1 MTLVR
6 KLVFIGLALGI
17 ITFLT
22 LQIWA
27 SRAVVDASRSSSAEL
42 QRRLATLDAGKLSQ
56 AKTQEEII
64 ALRVEN
70 DRKAIFITTFVANL
84 NAAIAVLVALIG
96 AGVGLYQYLLIRRKE
111 RTDRAASELTELWKG
126 ITSKE
131 PAVRAGSLAGLQD
144 YLQPE
149 RAEFHP
155 RIVSALALLGRL
167 ANNDEVVLT
176 TYGRVVESA
185 MRKISPDIRR
195 AVSWQ
200 GVKLLRANLRNL
212 DLTGF
217 DFRDAVLR
225 DCDFTGSD
233 LSGARFD
240 AAHLD
245 WAQFANSKLRSASL
259 RYADLAGA
267 DLSNADLQDANLRHA
282 KILGANLS
290 RTNLSGASF
299 RLDSLDWSLTRNWRQ
314 ATLDL
319 KLRGRLVARYG
330 PEVKGSRILMLL
342 WEYPP
347 YVSGGGWTAAF
358 HLLKSLRSLG
368 ADVTVLIPW
377 AEADISRTALGYEY
391 DLLCA
396 GIESATAANFAYGP
410 YSAYSSYK
418 AIGTSSAAGARR
430 SLGSMVAEFER
441 RSVDLV
447 EERKTSFDLI
457 HAHDWLTFSA
467 ARRIA
472 AERGVPWVAHFHSTE
487 FDRRHQNP
495 SPFITRAEREA
506 CESARTIVAVG
517 TQLKN
522 LLVTNY
528 GAREAQIQVV
538 PNCFSA
544 TQEEVD
550 RIGDFDAQRVVFI
563 GRMSEQKG
571 PDHFVRIASE
581 LRKRQ
586 RRAKFAMFG
595 AGDIERRV
603 AALISKLDDRGSLS
617 TELIKTASYYWL
629 FSEAEPV
636 EIDPNTGEWF
646 GQGPLSDADVRALAK
661 FVQESNFS
669 IRPVQCADP
678 YTHLITISGK
688 NPQEA
693 NYLVTTNILPTYAA
707 LPNPFILMHDAV
719 PWEQR
724 RQAYLGA
731 SLVIV
736 PSRSEPFGLVVLEA
750 MQFGIPVLYPET
762 AGVAEVAAIAHELL
776 GNPEKWDKIVEQQI
790 RDVLAYPSN
799 SHAARLQE
807 IWNAE
812 YSPEASSV

>member
-1 MTLVR
+1 MTPVR
-6 KLVFIGLALGI
+6 KLALIGLVLGI
-17 ITFLT
+17 IAFLA

-27 SRAVVDASRSSSAEL
+27 SRAIVDSSRSSSAEL
-42 QRRLATLDAGKLSQ
+42 QRRLATLDAAKLSQ
-56 AKTQEEII
+56 AKTQEEVI

-70 DRKAIFITTFVANL
+70 DRKAVFITTFVANL

-131 PAVRAGSLAGLQD
+131 REVRAGSLAGFQD

-155 RIVSALALLGRL
+155 RVSSALAVLGRL
-167 ANNDEVVLT
+167 ANDDEAVLT
-176 TYGRVVESA
+176 TYARVVESA
-185 MRKISPDIRR
+185 MQKISPEIRR

-240 AAHLD
+240 AAHLEWTRFVD
-245 WAQFANSKLRSASL
+245 SKLRGASL
-259 RYADLAGA
+259 RYSDLAGA

-282 KILGANLS
+282 KILG
-290 RTNLSGASF
+290 TNLSKANLIGASF

-314 ATLDL
+314 AILDL
-319 KLRGRLVARYG
+319 KLRDRLVARYG
-330 PEVKGSRILMLL
+330 PEIRGTRILMVL
-342 WEYPP
+342 WEYLPF
-347 YVSGGGWTAAF
+347 VSGGGWTAAF

-377 AEADISRTALGYEY
+377 AESDVSRSALGYEY

-396 GIESATAANFAYGP
+396 GIESASAANSAYGP
-410 YSAYSSYK
+410 YSAYVSHSAYSSYET
-418 AIGTSSAAGARR
+418 AGATSFSARR

-447 EERKTSFDLI
+447 EERKTLFDLI

-472 AERGVPWVAHFHSTE
+472 AERRVPWIAHFHSTE
-487 FDRRHQNP
+487 FDRRRQNP
-495 SPFITRAEREA
+495 SPFITRVEREA
-506 CESARTIVAVG
+506 CESATTIVAVG

-522 LLVTNY
+522 LLLTKY
-528 GAREAQIQVV
+528 GVREAQVQVV
-538 PNCFSA
+538 PNSFSA
-544 TQEEVD
+544 SPEEVD

-563 GRMSEQKG
+563 GRLSEQKG

-581 LRKRQ
+581 LRKR
-586 RRAKFAMFG
+586 RKRAKFAMFG

-603 AALISKLDDRGSLS
+603 SALISKLDGRGFLS
-617 TELIKTASYYWL
+617 TELVKRTHYYWL

-636 EIDPNTGEWF
+636 AIDPITGEWF
-646 GQGPLSDADVRALAK
+646 GQGPLSDSDVRALAE
-661 FVQESNFS
+661 FVQKSNFS
-669 IRPVQCADP
+669 VRPVQRADP
-678 YTHLITISGK
+678 YTHLITIFKGNEKSSK
-688 NPQEA
+688 QLSEPNTQEA
-693 NYLVTTNILPTYAA
+693 NYLVCTTALPTYAA

-719 PWEQR
+719 PWEER
-724 RQAYLGA
+724 RRAYHGA

-762 AGVAEVAAIAHELL
+762 AGVAEVVFVW
-776 GNPEKWDKIVEQQI
+776 NP
-790 RDVLAYPSN
+790 
-799 SHAARLQE
+799 H
-807 IWNAE
+807 
-812 YSPEASSV
+812 